1 MTRPDVTLVEYHTA
15 YLPAEALTFAEG
27 LALWRNFDQRG
38 KRLHLSFP
46 SPKTENQWA
55 ITPQGWVGHIP
66 VAADM
71 TLHIQPRLPLTN
83 LFPLWAY
90 AYNLPQED
98 LDDDLVGVQSLAA
111 FYEQVVQRLLAR
123 VQRRQRQGLY
133 RTYQAHTAV
142 TPFVR
147 GRMVAYPQPPQVELR
162 CHYEE
167 HTADIPENQ
176 LIAYTLQQVAR
187 SRHCSNGVQTAVRR
201 TAHHLQANV
210 TPRLFTPSEWAGWSY
225 TRLNQD
231 YRPMHALCRF
241 LLEQS
246 TPLVEAGPFAGPP
259 FLLNMARLFELF
271 VAAWLQAH
279 LPAPWRLKVQEV
291 VTVGQA
297 NDLRFDID
305 LVLYDGDGRVTAV
318 LDTKYKTP
326 AHTAMTDVNQVVT
339 YAQAKGAPQA
349 VLVYPVDLVRPLDV
363 QLHHLH
369 VRSLTFA
376 ITDDLEQAGQRFLSA
391 LFNRLPI
398 TDNRL
403 PGDPP

>member
-1 MTRPDVTLVEYHTA
+1 MTRRDVTLVEYQTT
-15 YLPAEALTFAEG
+15 YLPADVLTFAEG
-27 LALWRNFDQRG
+27 LALWRNFDQQG

-55 ITPQGWVGHIP
+55 ITPQGWAGHIP

-83 LFPLWAY
+83 LFPIWAY
-90 AYNLPQED
+90 AYD
-98 LDDDLVGVQSLAA
+98 LAHEELGNELVGVQSLAE
-111 FYEQVVQRLLAR
+111 FYEQVVRLLLAR
-123 VQRRQRQGLY
+123 VQRRQQQGLY
-133 RTYQAHTAV
+133 RAYQAHTAV

-147 GRMVAYPQPPQVELR
+147 GRITTYPRPPQVALR

-167 HTADIPENQ
+167 QTADIPENQ

-187 SRHCSNGVQTAVRR
+187 SRLCAEGLQTAVRR
-201 TAHHLQANV
+201 AAHHLQQNV
-210 TPRLFTPSEWAGWSY
+210 TARPFTPAEWGGRTY

-231 YRPMHALCRF
+231 YCPIHALCRF

-246 TPLVEAGPFAGPP
+246 TPLLEAGPFAGPP
-259 FLLNMARLFELF
+259 FLLNMARLYELF
-271 VAAWLQAH
+271 VAAWLRAH
-279 LPAPWRLKVQEV
+279 LPPPWRLKVQEV

-297 NDLRFDID
+297 NDLRFELD
-305 LVLYDGDGRVTAV
+305 LVLYDGDGHVTAV

-326 AHTAMTDVNQVVT
+326 THTAMTDVNQVVT

-349 VLVYPVDLVRPLDV
+349 ILVYPVELIRPLDV
-363 QLHHLH
+363 QLHNLH

-376 ITDDLEQAGQRFLSA
+376 VADDLEQAGQRFLA
-391 LFNRLPI
+391 DLLNQ
-398 TDNRL
+398 T
-403 PGDPP
+403 

>member
-1 MTRPDVTLVEYHTA
+1 MTQRDVTLVEYETTF
-15 YLPAEALTFAEG
+15 LPADDLTFAEG
-27 LALWRNFDQRG
+27 LALWRSFDQRG

-46 SPKTENQWA
+46 SPKTDSQWA

-90 AYNLPQED
+90 AYD
-98 LDDDLVGVQSLAA
+98 LAHEALGDALVGVQSLAE
-111 FYEQVVQRLLAR
+111 FYEQVVRLLLVR
-123 VQRRQRQGLY
+123 VQRRQQQGLY

-147 GRMVAYPQPPQVELR
+147 GRITAYPQPPQVELC

-167 HTADIPENQ
+167 QTADVPENQ

-187 SRHCSNGVQTAVRR
+187 SRLCAGELQTAVRR
-201 TAHHLQANV
+201 AAHHLQQYITAR
-210 TPRLFTPSEWAGWSY
+210 PFTPDEWVGWAY

-231 YRPMHALCRF
+231 YRPIHALCRF

-246 TPLVEAGPFAGPP
+246 TPLLEAGPFAGPP
-259 FLLNMARLFELF
+259 FLLNMARLYELF
-271 VAAWLQAH
+271 VAAWLRAH
-279 LPAPWRLKVQEV
+279 LPVPWRLKVQEV

-326 AHTAMTDVNQVVT
+326 THTAMTDVNQVVT

-349 VLVYPVDLVRPLDV
+349 VLIYPVELARPLDV
-363 QLHHLH
+363 HLHHLH

-376 ITDDLEQAGQRFLSA
+376 VAHDLEQAGQRFLA
-391 LFNRLPI
+391 DLLHR
-398 TDNRL
+398 
-403 PGDPP
+403 